1 LLNDLVEDLAK
12 IDRDKQAKTLFS
24 LILYETFI

>member
-1 LLNDLVEDLAK
+1 LLNDLVEDLTR
-12 IDRDKQAKTLFS
+12 IDRDKPAKTLFS